1 MLCFGSQPSQL
12 QVPEVDSSHPSTQRR
27 RSERITESLPIV
39 VRGIDLLGQPFE
51 ERTATLAFN
60 LHGCRYASKHHLPK
74 NTWLTL
80 ELARGS
86 HFHNVRARV
95 AWIQRPH
102 SVREFFQIAVELETP
117 ANIWALELAPTDW
130 AVEAMASHSH
140 ASTAASHGSLRS
152 AGRFDADIA
161 PTKFNTSREKPMGDI
176 SDATGASE
184 IPVAEPAV
192 TESPLIRDLGAE
204 LERRAKQAADEAA
217 AQAGEQ
223 IRRTA
228 EETERRHA
236 STSEEFFRKWKEE
249 FEQAQRDARELF
261 AAQLASEQGELL
273 SGLKSGFEEH
283 FIRARRVMED
293 VEKKTE
299 ALRSETGAAAEAASR
314 VAQARL
320 ELEAVEAARAS
331 HPASDR
337 TKQESPIFEA
347 ASAGWRERLESE
359 TSVAQEQWNELLQSS
374 LDSGVQRLVEQL
386 SEKSQE
392 IVRGTELKLSERF
405 SEIRQPLAQ
414 MVTEARETLT
424 EVKSSLDQELAR
436 AKASLAEIEHS
447 AGRMNEFS
455 AQLEA
460 ATQDSLNDMRRRL
473 EGILDSQTDE
483 MNRRAETIASSAA
496 QKAAPVLDALG
507 QKAVERT
514 LADVEMKLAPH
525 LERVPQLLRELS
537 NREMQTE
544 EALRLHR
551 ERLRQV
557 SENSQ
562 RELSSHLVSTVAEVR
577 NDFEAARKEAIA
589 RWNEELD
596 ASGVRASHA
605 AAESIERSSQWFQQE
620 AQARLQVLVEQ
631 SLATTGTSLDEKA
644 AEVKHSFAAGL
655 EAETAPHVVRIREQL
670 DGFGGEFVGR
680 SRTQIEQAAEI
691 TAAAFGQVLR
701 GMSDQEVEHF
711 SSASQTVVEERN
723 RELEGSASR
732 VLQSFEADA
741 ESSLGR
747 FRDRMA
753 SEVESS
759 VAGGRAALAAELSAT
774 LGGYRA
780 ERDAHQ
786 KEWIESL
793 DRLSDEATGRYRER
807 LDTTCD
813 SWMMSSVRRL
823 NEHGQNVIESLM
835 RSADQALRDSC
846 ARFFDGLA
854 ETLRERS
861 TAAGVAGH
869 APSLAA
875 REAAEIP
882 PSSSENES
890 GLNQPNA

>member
-1 MLCFGSQPSQL
+1 MLRFVLLRSW
-12 QVPEVDSSHPSTQRR
+12 VPAVDSNHPTTQRR

-86 HFHNVRARV
+86 HFRNVRARV

-117 ANIWALELAPTDW
+117 ANIWAVDRAPADW
-130 AVEAMASHSH
+130 AVEAVASHSH
-140 ASTAASHGSLRS
+140 ANAASSHGGLRS
-152 AGRFDADIA
+152 VERFETEAA
-161 PTKFNTSREKPMGDI
+161 PAKFDTREKPMGDMT
-176 SDATGASE
+176 DTTGASE
-184 IPVAEPAV
+184 TPFSESAS

-204 LERRAKQAADEAA
+204 LDRRARQAADEAA
-217 AQAGEQ
+217 AQASEQ

-236 STSEEFFRKWKEE
+236 STSEEFFRRWKEE
-249 FEQAQRDARELF
+249 FEQAQSGAREQF
-261 AAQLASEQGELL
+261 ASQLAAEQGELL
-273 SGLKSGFEEH
+273 SGLKSGFQEQFNH
-283 FIRARRVMED
+283 ARRLIED
-293 VEKKTE
+293 VEKKTG
-299 ALRSETGAAAEAASR
+299 ALRSETEAAAEAASR

-320 ELEAVEAARAS
+320 ELEAVEATRTS
-331 HPASDR
+331 WPAGDYA
-337 TKQESPIFEA
+337 KPESPIFEA

-359 TSVAQEQWNELLQSS
+359 TTVAQAQWNELLQSS
-374 LDSGVQRLVEQL
+374 LDTGAQRLVEQL
-386 SEKSQE
+386 TERSQE

-405 SEIRQPLAQ
+405 NEIRQPLAQ
-414 MVTEARETLT
+414 MMTEARETLT
-424 EVKSSLDQELAR
+424 EVKSSLERELGR
-436 AKASLAEIEHS
+436 AKDSLAEIEVS
-447 AGRMNEFS
+447 ASRMNEFS

-460 ATQDSLNDMRRRL
+460 ATQDSLNDLRRRL
-473 EGILDSQTDE
+473 EGILDSHTDE
-483 MNRRAETIASSAA
+483 MNRRAETIANAA
-496 QKAAPVLDALG
+496 TQRIAPALDALG
-507 QKAVERT
+507 QKLAEQT
-514 LADVEMKLAPH
+514 LADVETKLAPH

-605 AAESIERSSQWFQQE
+605 TAESIERSSQWFQQE
-620 AQARLQVLVEQ
+620 AQARLQVLAEQ
-631 SLATTGTSLDEKA
+631 SVATTGTSLDEKA
-644 AEVKHSFAAGL
+644 AEAKQNFAAGL
-655 EAETAPHVVRIREQL
+655 EAETAPHVARIREQL
-670 DGFGGEFVGR
+670 EAFGGELAGR
-680 SRTQIEQAAEI
+680 ARTQIEQAAEV
-691 TAAAFGQVLR
+691 TAAAFGQILR
-701 GMSDQEVEHF
+701 GISDQEVEHF
-711 SSASQTVVEERN
+711 SSASEMVIQERN
-723 RELEGSASR
+723 RELEGSASKI
-732 VLQSFEADA
+732 LHAFEGDA
-741 ESSLGR
+741 QYSLGR
-747 FRDRMA
+747 LRGQMTV
-753 SEVESS
+753 EVESS
-759 VAGGRAALAAELSAT
+759 VAEGRTALAAELSAT

-780 ERDAHQ
+780 ETDAHQ
-786 KEWIESL
+786 KEWIEGL
-793 DRLSDEATGRYRER
+793 DRLSEEATGRYRER

-823 NEHGQNVIESLM
+823 NEHGHDVIESLM

-854 ETLRERS
+854 QTFRERS
-861 TAAGVAGH
+861 SAAGIGGH
-869 APSLAA
+869 APTMAA

-890 GLNQPNA
+890 GLNQQNA